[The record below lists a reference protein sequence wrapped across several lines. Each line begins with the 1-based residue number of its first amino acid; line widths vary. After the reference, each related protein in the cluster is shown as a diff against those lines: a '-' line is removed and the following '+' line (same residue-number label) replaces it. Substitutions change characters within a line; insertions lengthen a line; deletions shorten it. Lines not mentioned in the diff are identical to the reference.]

1 MFQLKVDPSSHR
13 VDDGLRLL
21 EDLLLH
27 ERGEV
32 ALHDLLDLHLEG
44 GDLPGQVA
52 LLVVPVDGQDPQLH
66 GCHIVVLQE
75 DHLFKEFIT
84 FVEII
89 RSEKAHPVGVLD
101 DGRGIA
107 CKEVLHCVPVGGVDL
122 LSLKYKEYQSIQR
135 VL

>member
-1 MFQLKVDPSSHR
+1 MACLFQLKVDPSSHR

-32 ALHDLLDLHLEG
+32 ALHDLLDLHFEG
-44 GDLPGQVA
+44 GDLPSQVA

-75 DHLFKEFIT
+75 DHLFKQLIT

-89 RSEKAHPVGVLD
+89 RSTAGSPCWCA
-101 DGRGIA
+101 R
-107 CKEVLHCVPVGGVDL
+107 
-122 LSLKYKEYQSIQR
+122 
-135 VL
+135 

>member
-1 MFQLKVDPSSHR
+1 MACLLQLKVDPSSHR

-52 LLVVPVDGQDPQLH
+52 LLVVPVDGQDP
-66 GCHIVVLQE
+66 
-75 DHLFKEFIT
+75 
-84 FVEII
+84 
-89 RSEKAHPVGVLD
+89 
-101 DGRGIA
+101 
-107 CKEVLHCVPVGGVDL
+107 
-122 LSLKYKEYQSIQR
+122 
-135 VL
+135 

>member
-13 VDDGLRLL
+13 VDDRLRLL

-27 ERGEV
+27 EGGEV

-75 DHLFKEFIT
+75 DHLFKQLIT

-89 RSEKAHPVGVLD
+89 RSEHAHPVGVLD

-107 CKEVLHCVPVGGVDL
+107 CKEVLHCVAVGGVDL
-122 LSLKYKEYQSIQR
+122 LRLR
-135 VL
+135 C

>member
-13 VDDGLRLL
+13 VDDRLRLL

-27 ERGEV
+27 EGGEV

-75 DHLFKEFIT
+75 DHLFKQLIT

-89 RSEKAHPVGVLD
+89 RSKPAHPVGVLD

-107 CKEVLHCVPVGGVDL
+107 CKEVLHCVAVGGVDL
-122 LSLKYKEYQSIQR
+122 LSLGCLSINS
-135 VL
+135 LSL

>member
-13 VDDGLRLL
+13 VDDRLRLL

-27 ERGEV
+27 EGGEV

-66 GCHIVVLQE
+66 SCHIVVLQE
-75 DHLFKEFIT
+75 DHLFRQLMT
-84 FVEII
+84 FVDII
-89 RSEKAHPVGVLD
+89 RSQQAHPVGVLD

-107 CKEVLHCVPVGGVDL
+107 CKEVLHCVAVRGVDL
-122 LSLKYKEYQSIQR
+122 LRLKY
-135 VL
+135 

>member
-32 ALHDLLDLHLEG
+32 ALHDLLDLHLKG

-75 DHLFKEFIT
+75 DHLFKQLIT

-89 RSEKAHPVGVLD
+89 RSQQAHPVGVLD

-107 CKEVLHCVPVGGVDL
+107 CKEVLHCVPVRGVDL
-122 LSLKYKEYQSIQR
+122 LRLKCKEYQSIRR

>member
-27 ERGEV
+27 EGGEV

-66 GCHIVVLQE
+66 SCHIVVLQE
-75 DHLFKEFIT
+75 DHLFKELIT

-89 RSEKAHPVGVLD
+89 RSEQAHPVGVLD

>member
-13 VDDGLRLL
+13 VDDRLRLL

-27 ERGEV
+27 EGGEV

-66 GCHIVVLQE
+66 SCHIVVLQE
-75 DHLFKEFIT
+75 DHLFKQLIT

-89 RSEKAHPVGVLD
+89 RSQQAHPVGVLD
-101 DGRGIA
+101 DGGGIA
-107 CKEVLHCVPVGGVDL
+107 GKEVLHCVAVRGVDL
-122 LSLKYKEYQSIQR
+122 LGLR
-135 VL
+135 C